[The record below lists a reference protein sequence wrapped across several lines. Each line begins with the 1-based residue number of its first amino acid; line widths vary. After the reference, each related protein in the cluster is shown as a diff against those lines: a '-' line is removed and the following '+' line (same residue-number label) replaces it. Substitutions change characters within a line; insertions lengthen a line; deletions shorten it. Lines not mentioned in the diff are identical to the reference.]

1 MAQKLEV
8 ELKKLK
14 DEIVLVETASEKYQ
28 QVNFEVLSILTKNS
42 LAVIV
47 ISASRPYANFLD
59 CCKKKKIPDQK
70 LFVLDCISKSHGLV
84 KEEERVMYLENAS
97 MLTGIS
103 LGLTGAIQKIDGK
116 KSVFIDSISSL
127 LIHNQPATFARFV
140 HGLLTKM
147 RISQVPV
154 VLIALEDT
162 PKEILAEIV
171 QLCDKVIKV

>member
-1 MAQKLEV
+1 MQ
-8 ELKKLK
+8 
-14 DEIVLVETASEKYQ
+14 
-28 QVNFEVLSILTKNS
+28 
-42 LAVIV
+42 
-47 ISASRPYANFLD
+47 
-59 CCKKKKIPDQK
+59 
-70 LFVLDCISKSHGLV
+70 
-84 KEEERVMYLENAS
+84 EEERVVYLENAA

-103 LGLTGAIQKIDGK
+103 LGLTGAIQKIGGK
-116 KSVFIDSISSL
+116 KSVFMDSISSL

-162 PKEILAEIV
+162 PKEIRAEIV